1 MILTFTGENV
11 GTLCHV
17 GGYMES
23 DIKYALSILSLGY
36 SKNTLKGI
44 THKYPKGDPL
54 MWGGGWVER
63 FEGITCRDDQLYYHV
78 TTWSVDMKLP
88 R

>member
-11 GTLCHV
+11 GTLCHI

-44 THKYPKGDPL
+44 THKYTKGDPL
-54 MWGGGWVER
+54 MWGAVELKGLR
-63 FEGITCRDDQLYYHV
+63 VLLVELSNYINLVR
-78 TTWSVDMKLP
+78 
-88 R
+88 